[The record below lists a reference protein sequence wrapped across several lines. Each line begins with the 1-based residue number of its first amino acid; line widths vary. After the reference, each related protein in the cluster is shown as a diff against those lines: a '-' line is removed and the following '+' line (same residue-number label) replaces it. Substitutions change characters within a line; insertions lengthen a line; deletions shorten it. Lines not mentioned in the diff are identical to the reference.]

1 MKDTGN
7 GPDQKRLRQEAEQRL
22 SQRSTS
28 PGLPQSEAELLAIN
42 HELELHQI
50 ELELQNSELIEARA
64 ATEEIADK
72 YATLFDYAPVGYFTL
87 STLGEILD
95 INIQG
100 SQILGMDRHQALHTR
115 IGIFLHEESK
125 LHFSDFLDKLFADGR
140 NEEIDVLL
148 ALEGD
153 VQKHITV
160 SGIDLKNR
168 SECFV
173 TMHDVTENR
182 LIQRD
187 REELVQ
193 KLQDALASIKTL
205 RGLIPICA
213 TCKKI
218 RDDQGYWNS
227 VEQYVMQHSDAVFS
241 HGICPECRER
251 DFPRHHTQ

>member
-1 MKDTGN
+1 M
-7 GPDQKRLRQEAEQRL
+7 
-22 SQRSTS
+22 SHRSML
-28 PGLPQSEAELLAIN
+28 PGLSQSEAELLAIN
-42 HELELHQI
+42 HELELHQV
-50 ELELQNSELIEARA
+50 ELELQNSELIQARA

-72 YATLFDYAPVGYFTL
+72 YATLYDYAPVGYITL
-87 STLGEILD
+87 STLGEILE

-100 SQILGMDRHQALHTR
+100 SQILGMDRRQALHTR
-115 IGIFLHEESK
+115 IGIFLHDDSK
-125 LHFSDFLDKLFADGR
+125 LLFSNFLDTLFADGK
-140 NEEIDVLL
+140 NEQIDVRL

-153 VQKHITV
+153 VEKYVTV

-213 TCKKI
+213 TCKKV
-218 RDDQGYWNS
+218 RGDKGYWNN
-227 VEQYVMQHSDAVFS
+227 VELYVMQHSDAVFS

-251 DFPRHHTQ
+251 DFPRHHTL